1 MSNDTPALDRCQPA
15 FGTTTPTPN
24 RGVRR
29 QRDSDD
35 FENNMDSDFI
45 TRPSGAPFTP
55 GTTKR
60 LKTTSDEIARQYD
73 VDPAQLR
80 EFANSQSLPEMVLR
94 FAGCILKLEKQFSM
108 NEFDALL
115 KSQEFR
121 VNFSFN
127 FAVQPFSADVL
138 PDWFIGLTL
147 GFPPFPWHTRRVIRD
162 QQRIFK
168 VPKEILED
176 PDYCSRLETTV
187 SELLTTC
194 RSNIKQKI
202 EASFR
207 DNGDAIHI
215 SVLAV
220 RLFPKGIQSTT
231 AHWTRIA
238 FLRSAFRDFVRF
250 SGLKKPVGAL
260 CELRKRN
267 PTDNLTGVAGPGDDT
282 SDTPSQADNDGRNV
296 DNSGWNNEDS
306 EDDPDPSGPITKKQY
321 THQQFWN
328 YVDDYLE
335 FIRMDL
341 FRDIADRTERNSN
354 IIHLFNN
361 GLQTDIF
368 NYREGRKPPP
378 SGDQLPAWQETLHRS
393 ACW

>member
-1 MSNDTPALDRCQPA
+1 MSNDTSALDRRQPA

-73 VDPAQLR
+73 VDPTQLR

-94 FAGCILKLEKQFSM
+94 FAGCILKLEKQFSK
-108 NEFDALL
+108 NEFDTLL

-121 VNFSFN
+121 TGLSDRLLVSLLSPGIP
-127 FAVQPFSADVL
+127 AYVTDVT
-138 PDWFIGLTL
+138 P
-147 GFPPFPWHTRRVIRD
+147 RMMRVIRD
-162 QQRIFK
+162 QRRIFK

-176 PDYCSRLETTV
+176 PDYSSRLETTV

-250 SGLKKPVGAL
+250 NGLKKPVGAL
-260 CELRKRN
+260 CELRKCN

-282 SDTPSQADNDGRNV
+282 SDTPAQADDDGRNV
-296 DNSGWNNEDS
+296 DNSDWNNENS

-335 FIRMDL
+335 FIWMDL
-341 FRDIADRTERNSN
+341 FHDITDRTERNSN

-361 GLQTDIF
+361 RLQTDIF

-378 SGDQLPAWQETLHRS
+378 SGNQLPAWQETLHCS
-393 ACW
+393 TCW